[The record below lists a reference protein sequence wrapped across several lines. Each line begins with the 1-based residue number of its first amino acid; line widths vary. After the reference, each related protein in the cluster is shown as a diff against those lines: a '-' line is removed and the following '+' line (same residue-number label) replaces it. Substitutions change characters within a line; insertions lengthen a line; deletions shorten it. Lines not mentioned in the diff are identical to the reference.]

1 MITGTVSTISIV
13 MMGVAAICSIAI
25 PLLILL
31 YLKKKGADVPPF
43 LIGCLVMLVFALIL
57 ESIVHNIF
65 LPTPVGKT
73 VQNNILMFAIYGGL
87 MAGLFEETG
96 RLVAFKTVMKQFRD
110 KDINALMYGAGHG
123 GFEAMAI
130 LGITM
135 ISNIVMSIMINSGTI
150 GTVTSALP
158 AESVDVFIEQ
168 IQPLTTIAPAAFL
181 LGIVERI
188 LAITIHMAL
197 SVLVWFGVKNNKL
210 RMYVLSMLIHAVF
223 DAVTVLI
230 AKSGIAG
237 AEYITEVVIAIMVVI
252 TVFFAKKIWE
262 KESVEVQTAA

>member
-1 MITGTVSTISIV
+1 MITGTVSTVSIV
-13 MMGVAAICSIAI
+13 MMGIAAICSIAI

-31 YLKKKGADVPPF
+31 YLKKKGADVLPF
-43 LIGCLVMLVFALIL
+43 LFGCLVMLVFALIL
-57 ESIVHNIF
+57 ESIVHNIV
-65 LPTPVGKT
+65 LPTSFGKT
-73 VQNNILMFAIYGGL
+73 IQNNTLMFAIYGGL

-96 RLVAFKTVMKQFRD
+96 RLVAFKTVMKQFRE
-110 KDINALMYGAGHG
+110 KNINALMYGAGHG

-135 ISNIVMSIMINSGTI
+135 ISNIVMSVMINSGTI
-150 GTVTSALP
+150 GSITATLP
-158 AESVDVFIEQ
+158 PESVDVFIEQ

-181 LGIVERI
+181 LGIVERV

-210 RMYVLSMLIHAVF
+210 RLYVLSMLIHAVF

-237 AEYITEVVIAIMVVI
+237 AEYITEVVIAVMVVVV
-252 TVFFAKKIWE
+252 VFFAKAIWAKNTMKFAE
-262 KESVEVQTAA
+262 GE